1 MRNLKK
7 LFAVGL
13 TAAMTTAM
21 SLSAFAAQDVTLH
34 FKNAAN
40 WSDVGGWIY
49 EGVGFTTQIMPQDKC
64 PAYNTNTNR
73 AIWPGARLTK
83 EADYDGWYSITVTVQ
98 DPSQGLV
105 AIFNNMV
112 ADTAVDTA
120 SGGDATDQQ
129 FVDNSG
135 LTKDSSAKQQTANQL
150 IPKNQF
156 TSATGDYWCDFSGDV
171 NAAAAKFLAEAPASY
186 VKTASSTPET
196 TAAAA
201 AGSTTTATASTANTS
216 VKTGDSAAY
225 AIVFTG
231 IAAAAVFVAS
241 KKRVTE

>member
-64 PAYNTNTNR
+64 PAYNTEKSR
-73 AIWPGARLTK
+73 AVWPGARLTK

-112 ADTAVDTA
+112 ADTKVDTA
-120 SGGDATDQQ
+120 SGGDESDQAY
-129 FVDNSG
+129 VDNSG
-135 LTKDSSAKQQTANQL
+135 LTKDTSAKQQTANQL

-156 TSATGDYWCDFSGDV
+156 TSATGDYWCDFSGDTG
-171 NAAAAKFLAEAPASY
+171 AAAAKFLTEAPASY
-186 VKTASSTPET
+186 VKTASAT
-196 TAAAA
+196 TDTTAA
-201 AGSTTTATASTANTS
+201 AGSTTATTATANTS

-241 KKRVTE
+241 RRRVNE

>member
-64 PAYNTNTNR
+64 PAYNTEKNR
-73 AIWPGARLTK
+73 AIWPGAKLTK

-98 DPSQGLV
+98 DPSQGLI
-105 AIFNNMV
+105 AIFNNLV
-112 ADTAVDTA
+112 ADTKVDTA
-120 SGGDATDQQ
+120 SGGDESDQAYLDKADL
-129 FVDNSG
+129 VKDTSG
-135 LTKDSSAKQQTANQL
+135 KQQTANQL

-156 TSATGDYWCDFSGDV
+156 TSATGDYWCDFTGDTG
-171 NAAAAKFLAEAPASY
+171 AAAAKFLTEAPASY
-186 VKTASSTPET
+186 VKTASAT
-196 TAAAA
+196 TDTTAA
-201 AGSTTTATASTANTS
+201 AGSTTATTATANTS

-241 KKRVTE
+241 RRRVNE